1 MFVCRFG
8 LTPPGSS
15 CAIMLYL
22 SSKPAHLYYPPAVAW
37 LQAPVLASGQC
48 QTCCVKSKI
57 DTFHTFCTDLM
68 ATGPAALHEP
78 IATERSSWAEQ
89 KPGPEESGSA
99 QPRRTV
105 LCMLSMDPQCTHI
118 LYSVKN
124 GYKRDLLI
132 MFFCSFLSRMDVK
145 NTMVRRSLQ
154 APDNKSHVIDTNL
167 SVTLKKKKKKRRVL
181 LLPLSYF
188 VACWLTLTFI

>member
-1 MFVCRFG
+1 M
-8 LTPPGSS
+8 
-15 CAIMLYL
+15 
-22 SSKPAHLYYPPAVAW
+22 
-37 LQAPVLASGQC
+37 
-48 QTCCVKSKI
+48 
-57 DTFHTFCTDLM
+57 
-68 ATGPAALHEP
+68 
-78 IATERSSWAEQ
+78 
-89 KPGPEESGSA
+89 
-99 QPRRTV
+99 

-188 VACWLTLTFI
+188 VAC